1 MNLSFASIF
10 GQNGKFTLW
19 LLGII
24 DVTNWRWNN
33 DEEYGF
39 SWWKIVLIGYL
50 DIIIILSDTLP
61 FFLPCLCSRIS
72 TGKVEIFCKSVFV
85 LCLVQ
90 EFSLENFSK
99 YLLFIGFWI
108 LRVRDQTCDFFWRR
122 VCSPPAPPPLSIT
135 APKRKIVHPMM
146 SRKEHVDSASCG
158 IHGCSK
164 CALKWGKVHQNSN

>member
-1 MNLSFASIF
+1 MDALVSIYNNIFVQTHYFIWAMNLSFASIF

-61 FFLPCLCSRIS
+61 FSYHVCAAEFPLEKLKFSANLCLCYVWCRSFPWKILAN
-72 TGKVEIFCKSVFV
+72 IC
-85 LCLVQ
+85 
-90 EFSLENFSK
+90 
-99 YLLFIGFWI
+99 YLLNFEFWG
-108 LRVRDQTCDFFWRR
+108 W
-122 VCSPPAPPPLSIT
+122 
-135 APKRKIVHPMM
+135 
-146 SRKEHVDSASCG
+146 G
-158 IHGCSK
+158 IKLVTFSGEG
-164 CALKWGKVHQNSN
+164 CALPLPLPLFPLLHPIERLYTQWCPEKNT